1 MYKAYCVKNH
11 SEEPGVNLKHP
22 LVGRIFWRLS
32 SNWLRRNDSVSRSVE
47 MFSNFVLFFFVEI
60 LNKIPNFLEYLWT
73 EAAAPLEL
81 GGL

>member
-1 MYKAYCVKNH
+1 
-11 SEEPGVNLKHP
+11 
-22 LVGRIFWRLS
+22 
-32 SNWLRRNDSVSRSVE
+32 

-81 GGL
+81 GGLWGGEGKKVMRNIPSHLEHSRNQDFHI